1 MQDTTTD
8 VVVVGAGNAAMCAAL
23 SARESGANVI
33 VLEWADKE
41 NRGGNSAYT
50 AGNIRT
56 VFNGKD
62 DVVDL
67 CRDLSEE
74 EISISDFG
82 TYTEDQFYDD
92 MGRLTEYRTDPDM
105 CEALVTKSLDTMHW
119 MRDKGVRFLPIYGK
133 QAYKIDGRFV
143 FWGGLVV
150 SAWGGG
156 PGLVDALH
164 EKAEKEGIE
173 VRYHARGFE
182 LVHDDDGIHGIKVK
196 QSGKTYTIMC
206 KSV

>member
-1 MQDTTTD
+1 MQDTSTD

-33 VLEWADKE
+33 VLEWADPE

-56 VFNGKD
+56 VYNGKED
-62 DVVDL
+62 IVAL
-67 CRDLSEE
+67 CPDLSEE

-82 TYTEDQFYDD
+82 TYTEDKFYDD

-119 MRDKGVRFLPIYGK
+119 MRTKGVRFLPIY
-133 QAYKIDGRFV
+133 
-143 FWGGLVV
+143 
-150 SAWGGG
+150 
-156 PGLVDALH
+156 
-164 EKAEKEGIE
+164 
-173 VRYHARGFE
+173 
-182 LVHDDDGIHGIKVK
+182 
-196 QSGKTYTIMC
+196 
-206 KSV
+206 